1 MKGEAVRHP
10 GINLGDD
17 HGEAHSAAET
27 LVFGFWVFLMSD
39 LIVFGLM
46 FATYVTMLTPNSF
59 AGGPEPKDVF
69 NLGSAFAQTI
79 LLQTNQVILMT
90 ECCLPH

>member
-46 FATYVTMLTPNSF
+46 FC
-59 AGGPEPKDVF
+59 
-69 NLGSAFAQTI
+69 NLRDHAHSKLICRWT
-79 LLQTNQVILMT
+79 
-90 ECCLPH
+90 